1 MDNPAGL
8 GSEAR
13 CLLHLSLN
21 GLVRRAPRIL
31 QTGWARWVSCLPT
44 NGPDRSSTEVR
55 RCFGNEGTLGLT
67 DLTELSMCH
76 PRLPHSRLKHHPCVD
91 SQTSTLRF
99 FLQIIQY
106 RISVIF
112 KCPKYTAS
120 QQSMAGRSFRTTVST
135 FGTVHH
141 ASAGSSGKMNG
152 AESVGL
158 CGMVVKTI
166 Q

>member
-1 MDNPAGL
+1 
-8 GSEAR
+8 
-13 CLLHLSLN
+13 
-21 GLVRRAPRIL
+21 
-31 QTGWARWVSCLPT
+31 
-44 NGPDRSSTEVR
+44 
-55 RCFGNEGTLGLT
+55 
-67 DLTELSMCH
+67 MCH

-112 KCPKYTAS
+112 KWPKYTAS
-120 QQSMAGRSFRTTVST
+120 RQSMAERSFRTTVST

-141 ASAGSSGKMNG
+141 ASAGSSGELSG

-166 Q
+166 QCAGTGPAQPRPRAIPPASTSVVTLEEILRSERPWPAKSARRGAAAPQPKAA